1 MIRSIA
7 ITSTLIIFATNGWAT
22 EVVSKSTHE
31 SMGIGSGAA
40 IGAVAGGPV
49 GLVFGAA
56 MGAFLGDLFDT
67 EHNARIQAEKGWTE
81 LRAEVKTL
89 NGLIEG
95 RELAVASLEA
105 QLHDQARQIQSTVTE
120 ALDVKVLF
128 MTNESSLPSIAET
141 RLLRLAELL
150 TSLDDTS
157 IQIDGHTDSRGK
169 LTDNQELAE
178 QRVSSVRE
186 VLIRGGV
193 PISRIVMNAHGE
205 AYASARE
212 NDVDAMAM
220 ERRVDLTLIRNMED
234 NRVAQQ

>member
-1 MIRSIA
+1 MIRPIA

-22 EVVSKSTHE
+22 EVVSKSTYE
-31 SMGIGSGAA
+31 SVGIGSGAA

-56 MGAFLGDLFDT
+56 MGALLGDLFDT
-67 EHNARIQAEKGWTE
+67 EHNARTQAEKRWTE
-81 LRAEVKTL
+81 LQAEVKTL
-89 NGLIEG
+89 NSLVEG

-128 MTNESSLPSIAET
+128 MTNESNLPSIAET

-205 AYASARE
+205 AYASATE

-220 ERRVDLTLIRNMED
+220 ERRVDLTLIRNVQD

>member
-7 ITSTLIIFATNGWAT
+7 IILTFLIFITSGWTT
-22 EVVSKSTHE
+22 EVASKATHE
-31 SMGIGSGAA
+31 SVGIGSGAA

-67 EHNARIQAEKGWTE
+67 EHNARIQAEKRWTE
-81 LRAEVKTL
+81 VQAEVKTL
-89 NGLIEG
+89 NGLVEG
-95 RELAVASLEA
+95 RELEVASLEA
-105 QLHDQARQIQSTVTE
+105 QLRDQARQIQSTVTE

-128 MTNESSLPSIAET
+128 MTNESNLHSIAET

-150 TSLDDTS
+150 TSLDDIS
-157 IQIDGHTDSRGK
+157 IRIDGHTDSRGK
-169 LTDNQELAE
+169 LTDNKELAQ

-193 PISRIVMNAHGE
+193 PVSRIIMNAHGE

-220 ERRVDLTLIRNMED
+220 ERRVDLTLIRNMQD